1 MFQMCRAGEIL
12 KGHYNLLATMGS
24 KQRKYGMEGGSF
36 PVHTAHIPSKSI
48 MHHQVLKV
56 LSVNIVDST
65 TGRK

>member
-1 MFQMCRAGEIL
+1 MFQMCRVGEVL

-36 PVHTAHIPSKSI
+36 PVHRAHIPSESI
-48 MHHQVLKV
+48 MCHQGLKI
-56 LSVNIVDST
+56 LSVNTVDST